1 MIRFDGISY
10 HYKQETPTAPPSG
23 VDNIS
28 FNLPA
33 GSFHFLCG
41 PSGAGKTT
49 LFRMMYLDIM
59 PQKGFL
65 SLFGK
70 NVHRLDS
77 DGIAATRRQMGI
89 VFQDFRLMN
98 HLTVRE
104 NVELPLT
111 LHGIPTKAQ
120 QQAVDD
126 ILDWVGLTPKKHL
139 YPKTL
144 SGGEQQRAAIARA
157 VVNRPKILIAD
168 EPTGNVDPA
177 MGRRIMHLFCEL
189 HKHGTTVLVATH
201 DKSIIQ
207 AFNFPVL
214 HVAGGKLDVT
224 KGLLKE
230 EKVEKAS

>member
-1 MIRFDGISY
+1 MIKFDSVSY
-10 HYKQETPTAPPSG
+10 HYKQDANTPPSG
-23 VDNIS
+23 VTDIS
-28 FNLPA
+28 FALDK

-49 LFRMMYLDIM
+49 LFRLMYMDIL
-59 PQKGFL
+59 PTKGFL
-65 SLFGK
+65 SIFGQ
-70 NVHRLDS
+70 NVHRQDS
-77 DGIAATRRQMGI
+77 DALAAARRQMGI
-89 VFQDFRLMN
+89 VFQDFRLLN

-126 ILDWVGLTPKKHL
+126 ILDWVGLSTKKNLH
-139 YPKTL
+139 PKTL

-168 EPTGNVDPA
+168 EPTGNVDEA

-201 DKSIIQ
+201 DKALVD
-207 AFNFPVL
+207 AFNFPIL

-224 KGLLKE
+224 KGMKGNT
-230 EKVEKAS
+230 